1 MKTIKY
7 KSGYKY
13 QTALQHKT
21 MIPITGHDAESE
33 FVSLSPE
40 GLLLIRSGYAWDG
53 PTGYVLHTYRQRM
66 MRGSLYHDAL
76 YQLMREEQ
84 LDREH
89 RQEADDVFLLT
100 ILEDKTPSVLAHT
113 AYRLIRLVGGKFTS
127 PTQKKVIHCAPKDRC
142 NTQPEGN
149 AA

>member
-1 MKTIKY
+1 MKVIKY

-21 MIPITGHDAESE
+21 MISITGHDAESE

-76 YQLMREEQ
+76 YQLMREGV
-84 LDREH
+84 LGRDH
-89 RQEADDVFLLT
+89 RQDADDVFLTT
-100 ILEDKTPSVLAHT
+100 ILEDKTPATLAHT
-113 AYRLIRLVGGKFTS
+113 AYRLIRMFGNKFTS
-127 PTQKKVIHCAPKDRC
+127 PTQRKTIHCAPRAMKHEDNHNVR
-142 NTQPEGN
+142 
-149 AA
+149 

>member
-1 MKTIKY
+1 MKVIKY

-21 MIPITGHDAESE
+21 MISITGHDAESE

-76 YQLMREEQ
+76 YQLMREGV
-84 LDREH
+84 LGRDH
-89 RQEADDVFLLT
+89 RQDADDVFLT
-100 ILEDKTPSVLAHT
+100 NDTRRQDTSCPGTH
-113 AYRLIRLVGGKFTS
+113 RLQADPPIRQQVHVAD
-127 PTQKKVIHCAPKDRC
+127 PKKDYSLC
-142 NTQPEGN
+142 TEGN
-149 AA
+149 EA